1 MMGNLQ
7 AVSNANFLIRSVFSL
22 SRFLFVC
29 LSLRLSSSLANNI
42 LQSNS
47 INVGFLRLFRA
58 ARLIKLLRQGYT
70 IRILLWTFVQSFK
83 ALPYV
88 CLLIAMLFFIY
99 AIIGMQVFG
108 NIKLGTVENSITRH
122 NNFQSFEQGVMLLF
136 RCATGEAWPNI
147 MLACLKG
154 KACDDDAEKAPGEY
168 CGSTL
173 AYAYFVSFIFFCSF
187 LMLNLFVA
195 VIMDNFDYLT
205 RDSSILGAHHLDEF
219 VRIWAEYDPNATGKI
234 HYTEMYDMLKNMDPP
249 LGFGN
254 KCPNRLAYKKLIR
267 MNMPLDDELRVQFTT
282 TLFALIRENLS
293 IKMRAPEEMDQA
305 DMELRETITNIWPLQ
320 AKKMLNLLVP
330 PSDQLNK
337 GKLSVGK
344 IYAGFLILESW
355 RSTRFGQ
362 LDSGMPRKKLE
373 HDDEHKYSPTAV
385 EEPKQSFFNC
395 LLDMAALDKGGS
407 RQGSISFE
415 PNGEG
420 AANSQTHL
428 LASTHHHHANGDA
441 EHNSLATL
449 ARRSTIRK
457 RSVRNKKVN
466 KFDKLQAMLELQDA
480 SRHPSQE
487 SLTGA
492 DAGHLHP
499 GHSYMN
505 GHRRSPSLRHNGSP
519 LARSPSPRR
528 RGHQYIH
535 HDIGFSDTVS
545 NVVEMVKETR
555 HPRHGN
561 SHPRYPRGV
570 THVQH
575 SYPTLASRRAGIG
588 RRLPPTPSKP
598 STLQLKPTN
607 INFPKLNAS
616 PTHTHH
622 STPHSVHSLPH
633 HRDLLRD
640 PRDMYYSSRERER
653 DRERLRD
660 RDRDRDRERDRDR
673 LHEYDLRYEYR
684 DRERELYERERDRER
699 EVERERLEYIAPL
712 SFEQALAMGRTG
724 RVLPSPVLNGFKPK
738 SGLNPR
744 HSDSDEEDWC

>member
-1 MMGNLQ
+1 
-7 AVSNANFLIRSVFSL
+7 
-22 SRFLFVC
+22 
-29 LSLRLSSSLANNI
+29 
-42 LQSNS
+42 
-47 INVGFLRLFRA
+47 
-58 ARLIKLLRQGYT
+58 
-70 IRILLWTFVQSFK
+70 
-83 ALPYV
+83 
-88 CLLIAMLFFIY
+88 
-99 AIIGMQVFG
+99 
-108 NIKLGTVENSITRH
+108 
-122 NNFQSFEQGVMLLF
+122 
-136 RCATGEAWPNI
+136 
-147 MLACLKG
+147 
-154 KACDDDAEKAPGEY
+154 
-168 CGSTL
+168 
-173 AYAYFVSFIFFCSF
+173 
-187 LMLNLFVA
+187 
-195 VIMDNFDYLT
+195 
-205 RDSSILGAHHLDEF
+205 
-219 VRIWAEYDPNATGKI
+219 
-234 HYTEMYDMLKNMDPP
+234 MYDMLKNMDPP

-362 LDSGMPRKKLE
+362 LDSGMP
-373 HDDEHKYSPTAV
+373 
-385 EEPKQSFFNC
+385 
-395 LLDMAALDKGGS
+395 
-407 RQGSISFE
+407 
-415 PNGEG
+415 
-420 AANSQTHL
+420 
-428 LASTHHHHANGDA
+428 
-441 EHNSLATL
+441 
-449 ARRSTIRK
+449 
-457 RSVRNKKVN
+457 
-466 KFDKLQAMLELQDA
+466 MLELQDA

-660 RDRDRDRERDRDR
+660 RDRDRDRDR